1 MKPFMNE
8 DFLLTTDTAK
18 KLYHEYAEKMPIIDY
33 HCHLSPREIAENIQ
47 FKNITELFLGG
58 DHYKW
63 RYMRAM
69 GVDERLIRGDG
80 DDYEK
85 FLAYAKCISLAIGN
99 PLYHWTHLELKR
111 VFGIEE
117 PLNERTAPAIWENA
131 NAMLAT
137 EEFRARRLIE
147 KFNVKVVCT
156 TDDPASNLEYHEQIA
171 KDPTFKVK
179 VLPAFRPDAAIKIG
193 MSAYKGYI
201 ETLSEVSGVKIECAE
216 DVVKALTQRAKFFDE
231 HGCRASDH
239 GLDTVPYE
247 PIDMAEVNEAF
258 ALAMKGEK
266 PCDALIDVYRTYILV
281 SMGRVYKELGWA
293 QQYHVNAQRNNNANA
308 YEKGGADIGF
318 DSISDEKVA
327 YKLNRLLDEQEKTG
341 NLPKT
346 ILYSL
351 NPTDNYV
358 IGTTIGNFQT
368 ESGIPGKLQFGSAWW
383 FCDQR
388 DGMVDQMKTL
398 AALGALSTFVG
409 MLTDSRSFVSY
420 PRHEYFRRILCEI
433 LGAWVENG
441 EYPAD
446 WDALKTIVEGICYNN
461 AKKYFS
467 F

>member
-1 MKPFMNE
+1 
-8 DFLLTTDTAK
+8 
-18 KLYHEYAEKMPIIDY
+18 MP
-33 HCHLSPREIAENIQ
+33 
-47 FKNITELFLGG
+47 
-58 DHYKW
+58 
-63 RYMRAM
+63 
-69 GVDERLIRGDG
+69 
-80 DDYEK
+80 
-85 FLAYAKCISLAIGN
+85 
-99 PLYHWTHLELKR
+99 
-111 VFGIEE
+111 
-117 PLNERTAPAIWENA
+117 
-131 NAMLAT
+131 
-137 EEFRARRLIE
+137 
-147 KFNVKVVCT
+147 
-156 TDDPASNLEYHEQIA
+156 
-171 KDPTFKVK
+171 
-179 VLPAFRPDAAIKIG
+179 
-193 MSAYKGYI
+193 AYKGYI

-247 PIDMAEVNEAF
+247 PIDMAKVNEAF

-308 YEKGGADIGF
+308 YEKSGADIGF

-433 LGAWVENG
+433 LGTWVENG

>member
-1 MKPFMNE
+1 MNE

-247 PIDMAEVNEAF
+247 PIDMAKVNEAF

-293 QQYHVNAQRNNNANA
+293 QQYHVNAQRNNNTNA

-433 LGAWVENG
+433 LGTWVENG

>member
-201 ETLSEVSGVKIECAE
+201 ETLSEVSGVKIDCAE

-247 PIDMAEVNEAF
+247 PIDMAKVNEAF

-293 QQYHVNAQRNNNANA
+293 QQYHVNAQRNNNTNA

-433 LGAWVENG
+433 LGMWVENG

>member
-85 FLAYAKCISLAIGN
+85 FLAYAKCISMAIGN

-179 VLPAFRPDAAIKIG
+179 VLPAFRPDAVIKIG
-193 MSAYKGYI
+193 MPAYKGYI
-201 ETLSEVSGVKIECAE
+201 ETLSEVSDVKIECAE

-247 PIDMAEVNEAF
+247 PIDMAKVNEAF

-293 QQYHVNAQRNNNANA
+293 QQYHVNAQRNNNTNA

-327 YKLNRLLDEQEKTG
+327 NKLNRLLDEQEKTG

-433 LGAWVENG
+433 LGTWVENG

>member
-216 DVVKALTQRAKFFDE
+216 DVVKALMQRAKFFDE

-247 PIDMAEVNEAF
+247 PIDMAKVNEAF

-293 QQYHVNAQRNNNANA
+293 QQYHVNAQRNNNTNA

-433 LGAWVENG
+433 LGTWVENG

>member
-1 MKPFMNE
+1 MNE

-85 FLAYAKCISLAIGN
+85 FLAYAKCISMAIGN

-247 PIDMAEVNEAF
+247 PIDMAKVNEAF

-293 QQYHVNAQRNNNANA
+293 QQYHVNAQRNNNTNA

-433 LGAWVENG
+433 LGTWVENG

>member
-1 MKPFMNE
+1 MNE

-247 PIDMAEVNEAF
+247 PIDMAKVNEAF

-293 QQYHVNAQRNNNANA
+293 QQYHVNAQRNNNTNA
-308 YEKGGADIGF
+308 YEKGGADISF
-318 DSISDEKVA
+318 DSSSDEKVA

-368 ESGIPGKLQFGSAWW
+368 EGGIPGKLQFGSAWW

-433 LGAWVENG
+433 LGTWVENG